1 LELYDASKPEWQ
13 MPDFIQAD
21 TELKTGL
28 MDGLA
33 EIQDMAS
40 LSIPSWNQIVGFLDS
55 MQQLKALPGFAA

>member
-1 LELYDASKPEWQ
+1 